1 MKLANYAATVDQLAT
16 SRERN
21 RLARELHDTLSHTL
35 SSLAVQLEAVDS
47 VWTEA
52 PDQAHSLLIK
62 SIANTRGGLA
72 ESRRALH
79 ALRASPP
86 EDLGLG
92 LALRNLAN
100 PRPSGPDC
108 ANGRPSQTDRGPLA
122 RSGAVHL
129 PGCPGS
135 ARKRSEA
142 RGRPGFV
149 ALCQQTAGQWQLVVE
164 DSGRGFDASKV
175 MEEGYYGLKGMRER
189 AAMLDGR
196 SEIDSQP
203 ASGTRIRLIL

>member
-1 MKLANYAATVDQLAT
+1 MRRRWTNWPQPRAQPVGA
-16 SRERN
+16 S
-21 RLARELHDTLSHTL
+21 LHDTLSHTL

-79 ALRASPP
+79 ALRASPL

-92 LALRNLAN
+92 LALRNLAESAAKRAGLALTADL
-100 PRPSGPDC
+100 PKQIEG
-108 ANGRPSQTDRGPLA
+108 LA

-142 RGRPGFV
+142 RACPGDP
-149 ALCQQTAGQWQLVVE
+149 GSVV
-164 DSGRGFDASKV
+164 
-175 MEEGYYGLKGMRER
+175 
-189 AAMLDGR
+189 
-196 SEIDSQP
+196 P
-203 ASGTRIRLIL
+203 ADCWPMAVGG